1 MGKPKVSVIV
11 PIYNVEPYLQRCVNS
26 ILCQTLRDI
35 EIILVDDG
43 STDNSASLCDDYAK
57 ADSRVTLIHQKNTG
71 LSGARNAGLYIMTG
85 EYVSFIDGDDC
96 VLPDMLESMLNEALG
111 CNADAVMC
119 NIEMITQSGSRLLY
133 APQNERID
141 LSRFDFSLYF
151 SDYISKK
158 RLGYNVCCM
167 LYRTSIL
174 QSCGLRF
181 SDKMSFAEDIPFNLC
196 FLAAAKSI
204 KTLDKPFYLYYR
216 RPGSLTA
223 VPRTDYFEKYTLM
236 IEIFFDFVES
246 GEYGEY
252 IFKQVPGFLWE
263 WLIRA
268 AGDSKNDVDKIVA
281 GFETIN
287 EKNFL
292 RKQMLAL
299 AFGQAGR
306 NYCKTHRLKG
316 KLKVHFK
323 LMAFCIATGQ
333 YEKAAKEY
341 FSA

>member
-11 PIYNVEPYLQRCVNS
+11 PIYNVEPYLRRCVNS

-43 STDNSASLCDDYAK
+43 STDNSASLCDDFAK
-57 ADSRVTLIHQKNTG
+57 ADSRVTVIHQKNTG
-71 LSGARNAGLYIMTG
+71 LSGARNAGLDIVTG
-85 EYVSFIDGDDC
+85 EYVSFIDGDDS
-96 VLPDMLESMLNEALG
+96 VLPRMLESMLDEALRY
-111 CNADAVMC
+111 NADAVMC
-119 NIEMITQSGSRLLY
+119 NIEMITDNGSTLLY
-133 APQNERID
+133 TPQNERID
-141 LSRFDFSLYF
+141 LSCFDFSCYF
-151 SDYISKK
+151 IDYISKK

-167 LYRTSIL
+167 LYRASIL
-174 QSCGLRF
+174 RSCKLRF

-204 KTLDKPFYLYYR
+204 KTLDTPFYLYYR
-216 RPGSLTA
+216 RTGSLTT
-223 VPRTDYFEKYTLM
+223 VVRTDYFEKYTLM
-236 IEIFFDFVES
+236 MKIFLDFIKSENY
-246 GEYGEY
+246 EKY
-252 IFKQVPGFLWE
+252 IAKQLPGFLWD

-268 AGDSKNDVDKIVA
+268 AGDSKNDAHEIVA

-287 EKNFL
+287 EKSFL

-306 NYCKTHRLKG
+306 NYCKTHHLKG
-316 KLKVHFK
+316 KLKLHFK
-323 LMAFCIATGQ
+323 LMALCVATGQ

-341 FSA
+341 FLT

>member
-11 PIYNVEPYLQRCVNS
+11 PIYNIAPYLGRGVDAV
-26 ILCQTLRDI
+26 LCQTLHNI
-35 EIILVDDG
+35 ELILVDDG

-57 ADSRVTLIHQKNTG
+57 ADDRVTVIHQKNIG
-71 LSGARNAGLYIMTG
+71 LSGARNAGLDIMTG
-85 EYVSFIDGDDC
+85 EYVSFIDGDDS
-96 VLPDMLESMLNEALG
+96 VLPDMLESMLDQALR

-119 NIEMITQSGSRLLY
+119 NIEMITDNGSTLLY

-167 LYRTSIL
+167 LYRASIL
-174 QSCGLRF
+174 NDRKLRF
-181 SDKMSFAEDIPFNLC
+181 STKMSFAEDIPFNLC

-204 KTLDKPFYLYYR
+204 KTLDTPFYLYYR
-216 RPGSLTA
+216 RTGSLTTVA
-223 VPRTDYFEKYTLM
+223 RTDYFEKYTLM
-236 IEIFFDFVES
+236 IKIFLDFIKPEDS
-246 GEYGEY
+246 EKY
-252 IFKQVPGFLWE
+252 IVKQLPGFLWD

-268 AGDSKNDVDKIVA
+268 AGDSKNDVSKIVA
-281 GFETIN
+281 GFEKIN
-287 EKNFL
+287 EKSFL
-292 RKQMLAL
+292 RKQMLTL

-306 NYCKTHRLKG
+306 NYCKTHHLKG
-316 KLKVHFK
+316 KLSLHFK
-323 LMAFCIATGQ
+323 LMAFCVATGQ
-333 YEKAAKEY
+333 YEKATKEY